1 MMSGYE
7 VSDLSHQGPNF
18 TWHIHIQ
25 GVRYLAKW
33 LDIMLTSLDWQ
44 TSFPKA
50 YVDPLYKLHSDHN
63 LIILRCGIP
72 PRLTCERPFRFE
84 AAWTTH
90 SDYQDIVCSD

>member
-33 LDIMLTSLDWQ
+33 LDIVLAFLDWQ
-44 TSFPKA
+44 TSFPEA
-50 YVDPLYKLHSDHN
+50 YVETLCKLYSDHN
-63 LIILRCGIP
+63 PIILRRGIP
-72 PRLTCERPFRFE
+72 SILTCERPFRFK

-90 SDYQDIVCSD
+90 SDY